1 MDGLDKRAGSEEPPA
16 RVEALRPAQLD
27 RTLGFLIS
35 MARQYIHRGFVQRF
49 AEVDLTPNLYS
60 ILALLEANGACR
72 LSDIGSAL
80 GILQTNLV
88 KRVDELVD
96 RGYVTRE
103 ADPIDRRAKALV
115 LTPAGRE
122 FLVRLHAIHDE
133 LEATLVAR
141 LGAEDHAKLIE
152 LLQKLL
158 FGEDLLLSQTEIGE

>member
-1 MDGLDKRAGSEEPPA
+1 MDRTDEHSAKGEALA
-16 RVEALRPAQLD
+16 RVEALRPSQLD

-35 MARQYIHRGFVQRF
+35 MARQFIHRGFVQRF

-88 KRVDELVD
+88 KRVDELVE

-103 ADPIDRRAKALV
+103 ADPVDRRAKALV
-115 LTPAGRE
+115 LTPAGRA

-133 LEATLVAR
+133 WENTLVER
-141 LGAEDHAKLIE
+141 LGTEDHARLIE

-158 FGEDLLLSQTEIGE
+158 FDENPADHSATGDE

>member
-1 MDGLDKRAGSEEPPA
+1 MDGTDKQTAGEEPLA
-16 RVEALRPAQLD
+16 RVEALRPAHLD

-35 MARQYIHRGFVQRF
+35 MARQFIHRGFVQRF

-60 ILALLEANGACR
+60 ILTLLEANGACR

-96 RGYVTRE
+96 RGYVTRQ
-103 ADPIDRRAKALV
+103 ADPLDRRAKALV
-115 LTPAGRE
+115 LTPAGRD
-122 FLVRLHAIHDE
+122 FVRHLHAIHE
-133 LEATLVAR
+133 EWEAALVAR
-141 LGAEDHAKLIE
+141 LGPEDHGKLIG

-158 FGEDLLLSQTEIGE
+158 FGAEPRLAPADAEE